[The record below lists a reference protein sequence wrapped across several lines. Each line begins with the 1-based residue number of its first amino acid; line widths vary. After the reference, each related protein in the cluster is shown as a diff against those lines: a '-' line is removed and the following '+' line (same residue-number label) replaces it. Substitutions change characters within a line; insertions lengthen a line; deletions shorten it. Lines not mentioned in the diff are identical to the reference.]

1 MSPVHQALSLRHL
14 QSKDTTAT
22 FQFTHPAACSF
33 DFPSFSIAPPSRPL
47 KRSRALSDVDYNGSG
62 SEGRKKRRLRLYLIT
77 SRLSRPFSEPA
88 SNIKLSVRRTRSN
101 KKNTHRG
108 NQSGRH
114 LLRKAAI
121 LNRFRLRMDA
131 ARDFWKI
138 YTKKE
143 SAEVLDLREI
153 AAERQKQRWN
163 EIELRPSPL
172 GLSNYDALDLEDD
185 LFDTD
190 EGDGERAIYSD
201 FSVMAPSTD
210 EDDDRDYGY
219 LDALDGLSP
228 EDLKDEAPSTLP
240 EDSIVE
246 ILKEE
251 IVHDV
256 CFVHVDENG
265 NGL

>member
-1 MSPVHQALSLRHL
+1 MAPIHQPLSIRHL
-14 QSKDTTAT
+14 ESKDTTAT

-33 DFPSFSIAPPSRPL
+33 DFPSFSISTPCRPL

-101 KKNTHRG
+101 RKNVHRG
-108 NQSGRH
+108 NQSG
-114 LLRKAAI
+114 
-121 LNRFRLRMDA
+121 RLRMDA
-131 ARDFWKI
+131 ARDFWRI

-143 SAEVLDLREI
+143 SAEEVLDLREI
-153 AAERQKQRWN
+153 AAERQRQRWN

-185 LFDTD
+185 LFDAD
-190 EGDGERAIYSD
+190 EGDGERVIYSD
-201 FSVMAPSTD
+201 FSVMAPSTG
-210 EDDDRDYGY
+210 EDDDQDYGY
-219 LDALDGLSP
+219 LNTLDALDGLSP
-228 EDLKDEAPSTLP
+228 ENLQDQAPSTLP

-256 CFVHVDENG
+256 CFVHADETG